1 MKSLPFL
8 AYRSFYTPLNTIEKF
23 GQIGYDTICIF
34 PAHTVNSRGT
44 PYSQYPPVWLW
55 YDRLNFAP
63 LDDMIHDI
71 DRAMPDAKFLC
82 MIDLNS
88 PAWLE
93 HMNAYSCSDTFNNLG
108 KAVLNKEWF
117 EPTRKY
123 LEEFLS
129 YTESRYGDRIL
140 AYVLACGATDEWYDY
155 SNGSESPERRAAWRK
170 WCVERGMPDPVD
182 IPPESQRNGPL
193 PEAFMNRPAEG
204 KGPLDYWKF
213 CYEQRNA
220 PLGPVENYVRDPGK
234 NRNVVDYWKFCNETI
249 ADTILSFAET
259 ARKIVRKETQIGCFY
274 GYILEKTHRTLVSC
288 GHLEYEKVLDSP
300 DIDFLISPGTYTD
313 RQIGGGSGFLIPN
326 GTARVREKRLLH
338 ECDQRTHTYNSYLTP
353 DINLRLDSAWPDE
366 KSTVAGL
373 KREAA
378 LALLKGAHLWWF
390 DMWGDYY
397 QGEAVLKTLE
407 KIRELWFRFGG
418 QPLPGVS
425 EIALIVDPES
435 TYYMDE
441 NHPKASSVYLQM
453 RNKLNYIGAPFEVY
467 SFRDIPKLANF
478 DRCKLAIFP
487 ALFEITPEKMEILT
501 RTVLKDNRSVL
512 WLTAPGVI
520 RNGVFDKAGCEQLTS
535 FPCESAGLQF
545 RAMNGWNSRYLY
557 DFSELTVAE
566 LKQIAE
572 ESGVHLYT
580 DTENPVYAEGNLLAL
595 HTKDGGRLS
604 LRVPGRFTKARELFT
619 DLEFVI
625 ENGGFTY
632 EFAVPDT
639 ALFELS

>member
-71 DRAMPDAKFLC
+71 GRAMPDAKFLC

-117 EPTRKY
+117 EPTQKY

-129 YTESRYGDRIL
+129 YTENRYGDRIL

-170 WCVERGMPDPVD
+170 WCVERGLPDPVD

-193 PEAFMNRPAEG
+193 LETFMNRPAEG

-213 CYEQRNA
+213 CHEQRNA

-234 NRNVVDYWKFCNETI
+234 NRKATDYWKFCNETI
-249 ADTILSFAET
+249 ADTILSFAES
-259 ARKIVRKETQIGCFY
+259 ARKIVRKETRIGCFY

-300 DIDFLISPGTYTD
+300 TIDFLISPGTYTD

-326 GTARVREKRLLH
+326 GTARVRGKRLLH

-378 LALLKGAHLWWF
+378 LGLLKGTHLWWF

-407 KIRELWFRFGG
+407 KIRNCGPVSEYL
-418 QPLPGVS
+418 PLPGAS

-435 TYYMDE
+435 TYYLDE
-441 NHPKASSVYLQM
+441 KPPEGLIGFIFNCATNSTTSALRSRSILSATFRRSGISAAASWPSSPRCSRLPPKNGGSDPICDEGQ
-453 RNKLNYIGAPFEVY
+453 PF
-467 SFRDIPKLANF
+467 
-478 DRCKLAIFP
+478 
-487 ALFEITPEKMEILT
+487 
-501 RTVLKDNRSVL
+501 VL

-545 RAMNGWNSRYLY
+545 RAMKGWNSRYLY
-557 DFSELTVAE
+557 DFSELSVAN
-566 LKQIAE
+566 LKKMAE

-595 HTKDGGRLS
+595 HTKDGGQLS

-619 DLEFVI
+619 DREFVI
-625 ENGGFTY
+625 GNGSFTY
-632 EFAVPDT
+632 EFAAPDT